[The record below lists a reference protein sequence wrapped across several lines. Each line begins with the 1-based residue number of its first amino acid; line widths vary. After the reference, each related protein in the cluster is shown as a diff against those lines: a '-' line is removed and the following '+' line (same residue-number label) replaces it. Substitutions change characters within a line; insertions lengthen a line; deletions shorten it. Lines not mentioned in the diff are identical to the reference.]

1 MDNKWITSGSD
12 KPFYIRKAFE
22 LKGAPASAE
31 LCACGLG
38 QFNAMI
44 NGKKVGDHFLDPAW
58 TDYNKEMQYV
68 TFDVTDM
75 LRCGSNAIVLEIG
88 NGWYIW
94 DMEYGYSFH
103 FPPFMPPNPNPYK
116 EYGKALVGAFELK
129 VTYADGTKETI
140 VSDESCKTAPHGV
153 KHTNVFSS
161 ELIDGRDLKRG

>member
-1 MDNKWITSGSD
+1 MSLDNKWITSGSD

-88 NGWYIW
+88 SGWDIW
-94 DMEYGYSFH
+94 DME
-103 FPPFMPPNPNPYK
+103 
-116 EYGKALVGAFELK
+116 
-129 VTYADGTKETI
+129 
-140 VSDESCKTAPHGV
+140 
-153 KHTNVFSS
+153 
-161 ELIDGRDLKRG
+161 